1 MVRRIWALKGT
12 HPLALGKQKYAWLSV
27 YAFVHPP
34 SGATHWL
41 LLPTVHSRAM
51 SLALADFA
59 KAVGAGPTKHIL
71 LLVDQAGWHTSQ
83 EVVIPA
89 GIEFV
94 P

>member
-1 MVRRIWALKGT
+1 
-12 HPLALGKQKYAWLSV
+12 
-27 YAFVHPP
+27 
-34 SGATHWL
+34 
-41 LLPTVHSRAM
+41 M